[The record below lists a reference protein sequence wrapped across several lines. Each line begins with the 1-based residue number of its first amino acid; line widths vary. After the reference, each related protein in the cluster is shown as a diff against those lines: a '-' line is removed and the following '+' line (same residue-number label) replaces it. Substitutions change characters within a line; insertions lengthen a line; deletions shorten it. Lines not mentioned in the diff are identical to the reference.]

1 MARPRRR
8 GLTTQ
13 EHFELLVVELGLLV
27 GHQGTLGAPPDGVHE
42 AHAPQRHLLAA
53 ALVAKVFAS
62 HLSDKGLESRIYK
75 EHLKFNKKEN

>member
-27 GHQGTLGAPPDGVHE
+27 GHQGTLGALPDGVHE

-53 ALVAKVFAS
+53 ALVAEALPAAATVM
-62 HLSDKGLESRIYK
+62 LRMQGWQ
-75 EHLKFNKKEN
+75 